1 MDPTPTARSAD
12 LLLFSRAARLD
23 RWSVPPI
30 ANVDDAPRDAFSE
43 REREDVRVTAETLA
57 SDTPRLQMSPR
68 APDCSTKDL
77 GSMIRWTCRGGF
89 AVRHARERWEAFGHH
104 IYILAT
110 IVHQLICR
118 RQLANLPPTNR
129 RQPSA
134 LISTPKRDCGVWPF
148 FAERSESNTLK

>member
-1 MDPTPTARSAD
+1 MTQPASYIYNIYIMDPTPTARSAD

-89 AVRHARERWEAFGHH
+89 AVRHARERCEAFGHH
-104 IYILAT
+104 IYIY
-110 IVHQLICR
+110 
-118 RQLANLPPTNR
+118 
-129 RQPSA
+129 
-134 LISTPKRDCGVWPF
+134 
-148 FAERSESNTLK
+148 

>member
-89 AVRHARERWEAFGHH
+89 AVRHARERCEAFGHH
-104 IYILAT
+104 IYIYILAT

-129 RQPSA
+129 R
-134 LISTPKRDCGVWPF
+134 
-148 FAERSESNTLK
+148 

>member
-57 SDTPRLQMSPR
+57 SDTPRLQMSPTPSR
-68 APDCSTKDL
+68 AR
-77 GSMIRWTCRGGF
+77 RWGPSLVESSCRTR
-89 AVRHARERWEAFGHH
+89 AVLSSRGHKVL
-104 IYILAT
+104 LA
-110 IVHQLICR
+110 
-118 RQLANLPPTNR
+118 
-129 RQPSA
+129 
-134 LISTPKRDCGVWPF
+134 
-148 FAERSESNTLK
+148 

>member
-1 MDPTPTARSAD
+1 MTQPASYIYMDPTPTARSAD

-77 GSMIRWTCRGGF
+77 GSRIRWTCRGGF
-89 AVRHARERWEAFGHH
+89 AVRHARERCEAFGHH
-104 IYILAT
+104 IYIY
-110 IVHQLICR
+110 
-118 RQLANLPPTNR
+118 
-129 RQPSA
+129 
-134 LISTPKRDCGVWPF
+134 
-148 FAERSESNTLK
+148 

>member
-77 GSMIRWTCRGGF
+77 GSRIRWTCRGGF
-89 AVRHARERWEAFGHH
+89 AVRHARERCEAFGHH
-104 IYILAT
+104 IYISNDRSPA
-110 IVHQLICR
+110 H
-118 RQLANLPPTNR
+118 LPPTA
-129 RQPSA
+129 S
-134 LISTPKRDCGVWPF
+134 
-148 FAERSESNTLK
+148 

>member
-1 MDPTPTARSAD
+1 MTRAYIYIYEPASYIYMDPTPTARSAD

-89 AVRHARERWEAFGHH
+89 AVRHARERCEAFGHH
-104 IYILAT
+104 IYIYIYAT

-118 RQLANLPPTNR
+118 RQLVICR
-129 RQPSA
+129 RQTDANP
-134 LISTPKRDCGVWPF
+134 LP
-148 FAERSESNTLK
+148 